1 MSTTQIRSNDATAR
15 PSVPTVDMKLEV
27 IVIPVSDV
35 DRAKQFYEGL
45 GWRLDGDFRDENG
58 QGGVQLTPKGSW
70 CSIQFGTNM
79 TSLRPGS
86 AEGLHLIVTDIEAAN
101 EDLVSRG
108 VRTSGVFHCETGY
121 SCRFPGNDP
130 QVPGRHPDRGTYGSF
145 VTFNDPDGNTWILQ
159 EVTTRFPG
167 RVEGDTTYAS
177 AGDLAQA
184 LKRAAAAH
192 GEHEARTGQADAD
205 WPEWYADY
213 MVREQRGE
221 ALPT

>member
-1 MSTTQIRSNDATAR
+1 MSTTEVSTAAGTAPGAGR
-15 PSVPTVDMKLEV
+15 VDMKLEV

-35 DRAKQFYEGL
+35 DRAKQFYESL
-45 GWRLDGDFRDENG
+45 GWRLDGDFRDATG
-58 QGGVQLTPKGSW
+58 RGGIQMTPKGSG
-70 CSIQFGTNM
+70 CSIQFGTDM
-79 TSLRPGS
+79 TSAQPGS
-86 AEGLHLIVTDIEAAN
+86 LDGLHLIVSDIEEAN
-101 EDLVSRG
+101 DDLVARG
-108 VRTSGVFHCETGY
+108 VQTSGVFHCESGY
-121 SCRFPGNDP
+121 SCRFPGNDEP
-130 QVPGRHPDRGTYGSF
+130 VPGRHPERGTYGSF
-145 VTFNDPDGNTWILQ
+145 LTFRDPDGNGWILQ